1 MFESF
6 TKGITISRKSKKTDK
21 TRAKIKLTMEQTMI
35 YKTQDRTLNSP
46 NLTTTGG
53 ELMCS

>member
-21 TRAKIKLTMEQTMI
+21 TMAKIKLTMEQTMI
-35 YKTQDRTLNSP
+35 KQPGSHYNRGDIMRP
-46 NLTTTGG
+46 
-53 ELMCS
+53 